1 MVDEPKVVPMWM
13 GVVEGAV
20 AKFKGDS
27 AEEQEVICV
36 GLGDEYGLEA
46 ADKARELFKAERAKL
61 EPIDGARKPEP
72 QEPEPE
78 DEEEKKAAVKEAAV
92 QELRK
97 NVAGKPSFKITL
109 LTADQQK
116 ERIAEL
122 AEIFQS
128 DKTEERLRYNTRKAE
143 IAEELEVQQMDV
155 HRAVMLNIDKEKKEK
170 KDLTQSQKV

>member
-1 MVDEPKVVPMWM
+1 GLPSRRPLILIGWSSVMVDEPQVVPMWM

-46 ADKARELFKAERAKL
+46 AEKARELFKATRAKL
-61 EPIDGARKPEP
+61 KPVDGAPKPEP

-78 DEEEKKAAVKEAAV
+78 GEEEKKAAVTEAGM
-92 QELRK
+92 EESRK
-97 NVAGKPSFKITL
+97 NVAGMKSKPSFKITL

-128 DKTEERLRYNTRKAE
+128 DKTEERL
-143 IAEELEVQQMDV
+143 
-155 HRAVMLNIDKEKKEK
+155 
-170 KDLTQSQKV
+170 